1 MKQVI
6 AAATLALACG
16 SALAVA
22 SVDRTGQPQ
31 PQSAVVVQAGGMLA
45 VKVEGQLLYLNGV
58 IVLDANGRRSDAKLA
73 PGTPVSFTLGPEG
86 TSPRI
91 REVRVAR

>member
-1 MKQVI
+1 MKHLI
-6 AAATLALACG
+6 AAATLLSSCA

-22 SVDRTGQPQ
+22 SVDRAGQPQ

-58 IVLDANGRRSDAKLA
+58 MVLDANGRRSDARLA
-73 PGTPVSFTLGPEG
+73 PGTPVSFVLAPEG
-86 TSPRI
+86 SSPRI